1 MRLVEYIRKRPGM
14 FVPTARDGRPERWVW
29 ENLLHELV
37 ADGVESFRRGEAT
50 HLVLHSEDGYGIGI
64 GHDGRLCTGG
74 VEDVLEPAD
83 GGCTPGVYSR
93 FGTCRYALA
102 AALAE
107 RMEIAAGEGGEWQ
120 SVECRRGVPGLV
132 QRLLPGT
139 AGTGKGVWIAFAPK
153 AEYLPGEQWE
163 EAVFAEEGL
172 QRFGEALACG
182 NPGLRVSV
190 DGREHWH
197 PGGIEGVVAG
207 PMEAAG
213 TEVLAPPRAVEVRGA
228 AFAWGAVRRREPG
241 RRLAGRVFLHGREA
255 RRRSVLGKFES
266 MVVDGLC
273 GSRFFPEGP
282 CTVFFAFSMD
292 IPEGRFESPMFSRRV
307 WDSGASE
314 WVDEEMIGKERM
326 ARCCFARAA
335 QCLARELRRERA

>member
-1 MRLVEYIRKRPGM
+1 MRLVEYIRKRLGM

-197 PGGIEGVVAG
+197 PGGVEGLVARQ
-207 PMEAAG
+207 MEETG
-213 TEVLAPPRAVEVRGA
+213 TEVLAPPGAVEVPGA
-228 AFAWGAVRRREPG
+228 AFAWGAVRRRGPG
-241 RRLAGRVFLHGREA
+241 RRLSGRAFLNGREA
-255 RRRSVLGKFES
+255 RRGPMLGKLGC
-266 MVVDGLC
+266 MVFDWLC
-273 GSRFFPEGP
+273 DSRRFPEEPCSVFYAFSTEIPEGP
-282 CTVFFAFSMD
+282 
-292 IPEGRFESPMFSRRV
+292 FESLEFARRM
-307 WDSGASE
+307 WGFEASDRD
-314 WVDEEMIGKERM
+314 DEEIEKNLVAIRY
-326 ARCCFARAA
+326 FARAA
-335 QCLARELRRERA
+335 QCLALAFGGEES